1 MINKRLMSLSSDST
15 KWISITVLMNW
26 ISILCNIAVILII
39 GNVVDKIF
47 IHNQSIDITKIAVLI
62 IGLLVIRFIVNYY
75 SVIASYKASTKAR
88 KSIRE
93 KIYKKILEL
102 GVNYN
107 KNVSDSTIL
116 QVSVEGVEALE
127 VYFSKYV
134 PQLFYSLL
142 APITLFVIIFN
153 ISVKAAV
160 LLLVCVPIIPVSI
173 IIVMRIG
180 KKILGKYWNN
190 YTNLGESFLE
200 NLQGLTTLK
209 IFDLDENKHNQM
221 NEEAEGFR
229 KTTMKVLS
237 MQLNSITIMDLVA
250 FLGSAIAIII
260 ALLDFNKGIIT
271 VGQVI
276 IIILLSSEFFIP
288 LRLLGSYFHV
298 GMNGVSACEKVFAL
312 LDTKVED
319 ERELSKEEIES
330 LNNISIKLSD
340 VEFGYEENK
349 NILNDININIA
360 NKKTIAL
367 VGESGSGK
375 STIVSLL
382 TKKNQ
387 VNNGQITLNDININ
401 EIPFDLLSE
410 KVGYISHNSYV
421 FNMSIEENLR
431 MAKQD
436 ATTEE
441 LYEVLKKVNLYN
453 FVNNL
458 KDKLKTNVE
467 EGGKALS
474 GGQRQRLALARMMLK
489 NPEIYIFDE
498 ATSSIDVENEEQIW
512 NIIHSLSKEKTLIII
527 SHRLKNIV
535 SADEIYVLKK
545 GKIEQTG
552 THQSLMND
560 EGYYFNLFTHQSNLE
575 SVYDKEEI

>member
-26 ISILCNIAVILII
+26 ISILCNIAVILTI

-441 LYEVLKKVNLYN
+441 LYEVLKKVNLYD